1 MHLQPRLPQ
10 RLLHC
15 APAGTVS
22 LNDSPLLLYIS
33 GPLLLPSF
41 PPALQEKKANCACH
55 LARFMFTMKKKAAL
69 FGNYKREMD
78 IRKSPFYSELCHSL
92 ARELKEN
99 NFAFLCIHVFSQ
111 KYRVGICSGP
121 TDSHFTVAPAE
132 HFQEANARLHLNL
145 G

>member
-10 RLLHC
+10 QLLHC

-33 GPLLLPSF
+33 GPLLLPLRF
-41 PPALQEKKANCACH
+41 GGKKANCACL
-55 LARFMFTMKKKAAL
+55 LAQFMFTMKKKAAL

-99 NFAFLCIHVFSQ
+99 NFAFLCIHVFS
-111 KYRVGICSGP
+111 
-121 TDSHFTVAPAE
+121 
-132 HFQEANARLHLNL
+132 
-145 G
+145 